1 MRVGCFLFALFLISG
16 CNAEISKITYDQK
29 KQCKN
34 DLMLIASKNFDFNGI
49 NKDDIIFDFSEKDFI
64 KIFVKSKSGVNDGA
78 TFGWI
83 RIDRKDNK
91 LYDITYDEENNIPM
105 NLFDKKDYIRKCL

>member
-1 MRVGCFLFALFLISG
+1 MKFVFFLFTLFLISG
-16 CNAEISKITYDQK
+16 CKAESSKIAYDQK

-64 KIFVKSKSGVNDGA
+64 K
-78 TFGWI
+78 
-83 RIDRKDNK
+83 
-91 LYDITYDEENNIPM
+91 
-105 NLFDKKDYIRKCL
+105 

>member
-1 MRVGCFLFALFLISG
+1 MKFILFLFTLFLISG
-16 CNAEISKITYDQK
+16 CNAESSKIAYDQK

-64 KIFVKSKSGVNDGA
+64 KIFVKSKSRVNNGA

-105 NLFDKKDYIRKCL
+105 NLFDRKDYIRKCL